1 MNDDFKN
8 LLKLLDDDNEQLA
21 GIAMA
26 ELINRSDSRLDRIL
40 RALQE
45 TPDPKLRKR
54 IRQLQSAIFTR
65 RKRQLFAREFIT
77 GDLSLS
83 DAMLHLHLL
92 WFDNDTLEEI
102 SEQWNSFLRS
112 TGEWSDPENLE
123 RLLLRLTKTIQ
134 FYTDSGE
141 PENPEA
147 LCIGTILEEG
157 LATDFMGCIVAK
169 LAAKYWNF
177 ETEILSCDRD
187 FYLLYNGNVYDP
199 RKRWHQLSR
208 KSLREKVFRKWNDKE
223 LISILSYSLFTDAVA
238 TDSFR
243 YIHTLG
249 SCVGKQPNLNFLPYP
264 YGTDSLGNGSV
275 QEKRNDRSPEEC

>member
-40 RALQE
+40 RTLQE
-45 TPDPKLRKR
+45 SPNQKLRKR
-54 IRQLQSAIFTR
+54 IHQLQSAIFTR
-65 RKRQLFAREFIT
+65 RKRQLFAREFGK
-77 GDLSLS
+77 GDLTLT

-102 SEQWNSFLRS
+102 TEQWNEFLRW
-112 TGEWSDPENLE
+112 TGEWGEPDSPE

-134 FYTDSGE
+134 FYTEPGD

-147 LCIGTILEEG
+147 LCIGTVLEDG
-157 LATDFMGCIVAK
+157 TATDFMGCIVAK
-169 LAAKYWNF
+169 LAAEYWHF
-177 ETEILSCDRD
+177 ETDIISCGNE
-187 FYLLYNGNVYDP
+187 FYLHRGNVVYDP
-199 RKRWHQLSR
+199 RKRWHQLSK
-208 KSLREKVFRKWNDKE
+208 KSLREKVFRKWKDRE
-223 LISILSYSLFTDAVA
+223 MISLLSYSLFTDAVA

-243 YIHTLG
+243 YVHTLG
-249 SCVGKQPNLNFLPYP
+249 CCVGKQQNLDFLPYP
-264 YGTDSLGNGSV
+264 YGTAPASA
-275 QEKRNDRSPEEC
+275 K

>member
-40 RALQE
+40 RTLQE
-45 TPDPKLRKR
+45 SPNRKLRKR
-54 IRQLQSAIFTR
+54 IHQLQSAIFTR
-65 RKRQLFAREFIT
+65 RKRQMFASRFGQ
-77 GDLSLS
+77 GDLSLT

-102 SEQWNSFLRS
+102 TDQWNDFLRS
-112 TGEWSDPENLE
+112 LGDPLEPKNLE

-134 FYTDSGE
+134 FHTEPGD

-147 LCIGTILEEG
+147 LCIGTVLEEG
-157 LATDFMGCIVAK
+157 TATDFMSCIVAK
-169 LAAKYWNF
+169 LAAEYWHF
-177 ETEILSCDRD
+177 ETDIISCSSE
-187 FYLLYNGNVYDP
+187 FYLHSGNVVYDP
-199 RKRWHQLSR
+199 RRQWHPLSR
-208 KSLREKVFRKWNDKE
+208 KTLSEKVFRKWKDKE
-223 LISILSYSLFTDAVA
+223 MISLLSYTLFTDAVA

-243 YIHTLG
+243 YVHTLG
-249 SCVGKQPNLNFLPYP
+249 CCIGKQPNLNFLPYP
-264 YGTDSLGNGSV
+264 YGTVSAP
-275 QEKRNDRSPEEC
+275 EK